1 MSAYITL
8 AQLREAVG
16 LTDATDTRDDG
27 VMRSCITRASAY
39 VDEYLRQNRPG
50 YVGFAASSN
59 THSAVGSNTRYYDG
73 TGNDTLWVD
82 DAASVASVT
91 VDSVTVSTDAWT
103 TWPYNE
109 IPKRAVI
116 YDQPTTSVYGL
127 VATRWT
133 PGTANVAV
141 TGYFGLPFVPDDVA
155 QVSLSI
161 SLILWRRNQRADYE
175 GTSGVLSSQR
185 FSGGSGRQF
194 QYAIDPEIMSALQ
207 ALDAGWAVG
216 GVWGG

>member
-8 AQLREAVG
+8 VQFREAVG
-16 LTDATDTRDDG
+16 LTDVSDTRDDG

-50 YVGFAASSN
+50 YVGFAAGSN

-73 TGNDTLWVD
+73 TGHDTLWID
-82 DAASVASVT
+82 DAASVASVV
-91 VDSVTVSTDAWT
+91 VDSTTVSTDAYT
-103 TWPYNE
+103 AWPYNE
-109 IPKRAVI
+109 VPKRSLI
-116 YDQPTTSVYGL
+116 YDLPTVGNYG
-127 VATRWT
+127 VTTTHWT
-133 PGTANVAV
+133 QGTANVAV

-155 QVSLSI
+155 QVTLAV

-185 FSGGSGRQF
+185 FSAGSGRQF
-194 QYAIDPEIMSALQ
+194 QYAIDPEIAAALSS
-207 ALDAGWAVG
+207 LDAGWAVG

>member
-1 MSAYITL
+1 MSNYITL
-8 AQLREAVG
+8 AQFREAVG

-39 VDEYLRQNRPG
+39 VDEYLRQVRPG

-59 THSAVGSNTRYYDG
+59 THSSVGSNTRLYDG
-73 TGNDTLWVD
+73 TGTDTVFID

-91 VDSVTVSTDAWT
+91 VSGTAISTDAYT
-103 TWPYNE
+103 VWPYNE
-109 IPKRAVI
+109 IPKRALLYVE
-116 YDQPTTSVYGL
+116 PTTSIRGL
-127 VATRWT
+127 TSDIFPV
-133 PGTANVAV
+133 GTANVSV
-141 TGYFGLPFVPDDVA
+141 VGYFGLPFVPDDVA
-155 QVSLSI
+155 QVTLAV

-185 FSGGSGRQF
+185 FSAGSGRQF
-194 QYAIDPEIMSALQ
+194 QYAIDPEIAAALSS
-207 ALDAGWAVG
+207 LDAGWAIG